1 MSACSFPA
9 LGFSS
14 ALCANILGS
23 FQLSWLKEPY
33 EPSLEKMTAGISI
46 GASVWVGLR
55 APVTGPGPESVHI
68 SQVIMGRG
76 RLEARARVDRACAL
90 AVRPHREARVQ
101 GSWRSSLCG
110 PVTWHRLRDAPVCG
124 PVTGNPGL
132 QVQASISHL
141 QVGKLRYVEEGTL
154 SVSHMRA

>member
-68 SQVIMGRG
+68 SQVIM
-76 RLEARARVDRACAL
+76 
-90 AVRPHREARVQ
+90 
-101 GSWRSSLCG
+101 
-110 PVTWHRLRDAPVCG
+110 
-124 PVTGNPGL
+124 
-132 QVQASISHL
+132 
-141 QVGKLRYVEEGTL
+141 EEGG
-154 SVSHMRA
+154 